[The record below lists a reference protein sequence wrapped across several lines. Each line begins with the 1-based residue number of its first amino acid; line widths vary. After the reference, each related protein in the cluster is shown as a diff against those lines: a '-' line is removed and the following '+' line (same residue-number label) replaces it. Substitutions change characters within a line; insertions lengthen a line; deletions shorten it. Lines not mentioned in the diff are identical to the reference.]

1 MCLAVPMKIVKMEG
15 STAHAEIDGVSREV
29 SLQLIDD
36 PQIGDYIV
44 VHAGFAIEKV
54 DPQEAR
60 ETLSLMRELAQ
71 HNEDNEVR

>member
-1 MCLAVPMKIVKMEG
+1 MCLAVPMIIVNLEG

-36 PQIGDYIV
+36 PQVGDYIL

-54 DPQEAR
+54 DPQEAK
-60 ETLSLMRELAQ
+60 ETLALMREFAQ
-71 HNEDNEVR
+71 SIEDNEVR